1 MCELNYGEVLCR
13 KIVELRKS
21 SGLTQEQLADKLGI
35 TFQAVS
41 KWENSQSCPDIIL
54 LPKLAEIFNIT
65 IDELFGKESTNKAV
79 ESSNDC
85 CGRKLPW
92 EDDGKLRAVLY
103 IGHDLVMNS
112 DDRAKNFSFEYE
124 GEALNVES
132 HFNIQCGDIQGDAKA
147 GSSINCGDIDGNATA
162 GSQVNCTDVN
172 GNASAGCNI
181 NCANVS
187 GNVSVGHDLHCA
199 DISGSVL
206 SCAGNITCAD
216 IDGDVKCS
224 GDIQCNE
231 INGRVYKL

>member
-13 KIVELRKS
+13 KIVELRKKV
-21 SGLTQEQLADKLGI
+21 GLTQEQLADKLGI

-54 LPKLAEIFNIT
+54 LPRLAEIFHVSV
-65 IDELFGKESTNKAV
+65 DELFGKESDSRGKENT
-79 ESSNDC
+79 DDY

-103 IGHDLVMNS
+103 IGHDLVMS
-112 DDRAKNFSFEYE
+112 GDDRAKNFTFEYE

-132 HFNIQCGDIQGDAKA
+132 QFSIQCGDIQGNAKA
-147 GSSINCGDIDGNATA
+147 GGTINCGDIDGNTTAGAHVNCSDVAGNATA
-162 GSQVNCTDVN
+162 GCNVNCADV
-172 GNASAGCNI
+172 G
-181 NCANVS
+181 

-199 DISGSVL
+199 DINGSIL
-206 SCAGNITCAD
+206 SCGGNIACAD

-231 INGRVYKL
+231 INGRIIRI